1 MKFNVFLQIEGMK
14 CEDCATHL
22 LRALQ
27 KLQGI
32 EKVQMTDWRS
42 KRANLVTTQ
51 QWNEQEVLQTIEALG
66 YQGTVIERMPIGMD
80 SEERSKAYDL
90 LIVGGGS
97 AAFAAAIKASELGAK
112 VGIVESGVIGGTCVN
127 VGCVPSKFLIRA
139 AEVYTMARNPRFA
152 GLGPCNMPL
161 DWAQLSDQK
170 EKLVSMLRMQKYL
183 HLLDVY
189 PNISLIE
196 GKARLMAG
204 NQLIVNNKTYTSR
217 KILLATG
224 SSPSIPPIP
233 GLKET
238 GFLDSTTALSVKT
251 LPSSLAIIGG
261 GTIGLELGQ
270 MFARFGV
277 KVHIIEALP
286 SIAMSEEPEIREQ
299 LSLCLKE
306 ERIELLTNT
315 QVRYVE
321 KTGENGCFISIQNG
335 KKGIGLRVEK
345 ILVTTGRS
353 PNTAELGL
361 EEVGVKKGSRGEIL
375 VDSFLR
381 TTNPDIYA
389 AGDCAGFPQF
399 VYVSAYTGGIAAEN
413 AIKGAKRSIDFSAL
427 PRVTFTDPQIASVGL
442 TEAQAKKEGLNV
454 VTSIFPFK
462 EVPKAII
469 SLDTRGLIKLV
480 IEKNTEKLLGA
491 HLLAAAA
498 GDFIQE
504 AVVALR
510 HGLTIQDIVDGFH
523 PYLTM
528 SEAIKLAALSFKKD
542 VGHLSCCAS

>member
-1 MKFNVFLQIEGMK
+1 MK

-22 LRALQ
+22 KRALQ

-32 EKVQMTDWRS
+32 ERVLITDWRS
-42 KRANLVTTQ
+42 KRASLVTTQ

-80 SEERSKAYDL
+80 SEERSKDYDL

-152 GLGPCNMPL
+152 GLGSCNMPL
-161 DWAQLSDQK
+161 DWAELIDQK
-170 EKLVSMLRMQKYL
+170 EKLVSLLRMQKYI

-196 GKARLMAG
+196 GKARLRAG
-204 NQLIVNNKTYTSR
+204 IQLIVNNKTYTSR

-251 LPSSLAIIGG
+251 LPSSLAVIGG
-261 GTIGLELGQ
+261 GAIGLELGQ

-277 KVHIIEALP
+277 RVHIIEALP

-299 LSLCLKE
+299 LSLYLKE
-306 ERIELLTNT
+306 ERIELFTNS

-335 KKGIGLRVEK
+335 EKEIGLRVEK

-389 AGDCAGFPQF
+389 AGDCAGLPQF
-399 VYVSAYTGGIAAEN
+399 VYVSAFTGGIAAEN
-413 AIKGAKRSIDFSAL
+413 AINGAKRSIDFSSL

-454 VTSIFPFK
+454 ITSIFPVK

-480 IEKNTEKLLGA
+480 SETNTGKLVGA
-491 HLLAAAA
+491 HVLAAAA

-504 AVVALR
+504 AVLAIR
-510 HGLTIQDIVDGFH
+510 HGLTIQDIVDAFH